1 MAAPDCVFYRT
12 LCRSR
17 PGPNKWSSPA
27 ICREVLYVVE
37 LQRYSRDQGS
47 SVYFPQAVLNGD
59 DLYDATLTDGH
70 CRLRVT
76 LDPGLNPLV
85 ERYVL
90 RSGSALC
97 DAAFTPAMT
106 AQLPACPM
114 APADRDS
121 YKLLSVEVSGG
132 APGEDGGL
140 RRFHVDSLSW
150 FGSSGPAGA
159 LVPLRANRSVFLPLW
174 NNVDYSGEAW
184 REAPPAEE
192 EEEEEDSER
201 RPTVTVSELRDSFL
215 IGHGGVAR
223 GVVHHQLI
231 VRIINKSHLMYYG
244 RKDLNCECPYK
255 AVLEVCDR
263 TGSVSVVLWN
273 SVCLGWY
280 RRLKPGDIIKLRRYR
295 VKRRFQAQQDDIE
308 ISVNSR
314 NPSALISVLPESSA
328 SPQHLPPATSY
339 SFCNSKQLLDRPHGV
354 VCDVIGLL
362 TFSGRP
368 ERIRSDGGAALLEY
382 HWLRL
387 EDGSSNQPI
396 MVKLFS
402 TSQPEIHHKLH
413 PRERPPPHTHAHTDI
428 QFNEIHFVQPN
439 ASACLSLWLPV
450 SLSLS
455 LSRCL
460 SLSLL
465 LSLSLSGCLSLSL
478 WLPVSLSGCLSL
490 SLSLSGCL
498 SLSLSLS
505 GCLSLSL
512 GACLSLSRCLS
523 LSLSLVACL
532 SLSRCL
538 SLSLV
543 ACLSLSLPVSLSL
556 VACLS
561 LSGCLSLSHVSPV
574 SVVVCTRLK
583 LNRGADGSNVV
594 FYLTNTTYTQVYCT
608 GMRHH
613 SQMSYRKLRPVRQ
626 FLQWLRNQ
634 DDRQVL
640 SRALIGG
647 FFIYPS
653 PPVSL
658 EMYMRDRRGVP
669 GFLRGAELHRELE
682 RLRYRERRTFCM
694 QAAVTMVTYSRRGA
708 EERCLCWRDQA
719 SSLFSSSSPF
729 ASPSPSSPTT
739 PRSVRSPPSS
749 SSPSLSPTS
758 LCSTS
763 TPVDHR
769 SGTSRK
775 RRFTETLPHK
785 RRPFV
790 TLQSEHNKSV
800 ILFEASMEFLE
811 STNAD
816 EDDKE
821 DEDGDTSSFVTAP
834 LPPDQPPIALETLPL
849 RYDHAHREEH
859 AVAMAMGGALSGRF
873 DSVLDEY
880 YTLRL
885 RALSDGVL
893 VDTLFLPLSSSSPS
907 PPLLAHANTW
917 TSILSHGSF
926 CPHTPPPS
934 PADLISAATQ
944 LANQRLVCV
953 LEACHLG
960 GATTELVLSR
970 AFPLN
975 H

>member
-1 MAAPDCVFYRT
+1 MSNMAAPDCVFYRT

-17 PGPNKWSSPA
+17 QNKWSSPA
-27 ICREVLYVVE
+27 VCREVLYVVE

-90 RSGSALC
+90 RSGSTLC
-97 DAAFTPAMT
+97 GAAFAPAMT
-106 AQLPACPM
+106 AQLPACPT
-114 APADRDS
+114 APADGDS
-121 YKLLSVEVSGG
+121 YKLLSAEVSDG

-140 RRFHVDSLSW
+140 RSFNVDSLSW
-150 FGSSGPAGA
+150 FGSSGSAGA

-192 EEEEEDSER
+192 EEEEEEEEDR
-201 RPTVTVSELRDSFL
+201 VQRHAVTVSELRDSFL
-215 IGHGGVAR
+215 IGRRGVAR

-244 RKDLNCECPYK
+244 RRDLNCECPYK

-263 TGSVSVVLWN
+263 TGSVCVVLWN

-280 RRLKPGDIIKLRRYR
+280 RRLKPGDILNLRRYR
-295 VKRRFQAQQDDIE
+295 VKGRFQAQLDDIE

-314 NPSALISVLPESSA
+314 NPAALISVLPESSPF
-328 SPQHLPPATSY
+328 PQHIPPAAFY
-339 SFCNSKQLLDRPHGV
+339 RFCNSKELLDRPHGV

-368 ERIRSDGGAALLEY
+368 ERIRNDGRGAELLEY

-402 TSQPEIHHKLH
+402 TSQPDAHHKLH
-413 PRERPPPHTHAHTDI
+413 P
-428 QFNEIHFVQPN
+428 
-439 ASACLSLWLPV
+439 L
-450 SLSLS
+450 
-455 LSRCL
+455 
-460 SLSLL
+460 
-465 LSLSLSGCLSLSL
+465 
-478 WLPVSLSGCLSL
+478 
-490 SLSLSGCL
+490 
-498 SLSLSLS
+498 
-505 GCLSLSL
+505 
-512 GACLSLSRCLS
+512 
-523 LSLSLVACL
+523 
-532 SLSRCL
+532 
-538 SLSLV
+538 
-543 ACLSLSLPVSLSL
+543 
-556 VACLS
+556 
-561 LSGCLSLSHVSPV
+561 

-583 LNRGADGSNVV
+583 LIRAADGCDLA

-613 SQMSYRKLRPVRQ
+613 SEMSYRKLRPVRQ
-626 FLQWLRNQ
+626 FLQWLRSQ
-634 DDRQVL
+634 DDQEVL
-640 SRALIGG
+640 RRALIGG

-658 EMYMRDRRGVP
+658 ELYMKDRRGVP
-669 GFLRGAELHRELE
+669 GFLRGAELQRELE
-682 RLRYRERRTFCM
+682 RLRYRERQTFCI
-694 QAAVTMVTYSRRGA
+694 QAAVTMVMYSRRG
-708 EERCLCWRDQA
+708 EEKHCLCWTDRA
-719 SSLFSSSSPF
+719 SSLCSSPCFRNSSPF
-729 ASPSPSSPTT
+729 PSSTPVTT
-739 PRSVRSPPSS
+739 RSARSPPSS

-758 LCSTS
+758 LGSTS
-763 TPVDHR
+763 TPADPR
-769 SGTSRK
+769 SGRKSRK
-775 RRFTETLPHK
+775 RRFTETLPRK

-790 TLQSEHNKSV
+790 TLQSEQNKSV

-811 STNAD
+811 SPNAD
-816 EDDKE
+816 EDKEE
-821 DEDGDTSSFVTAP
+821 DEDGDTSSFLTGP
-834 LPPDQPPIALETLPL
+834 LPLEQSDITLETLPL
-849 RYDHAHREEH
+849 RYDHAHKEEQ
-859 AVAMAMGGALSGRF
+859 AVAIAMGGALTGRF

-893 VDTLFLPLSSSSPS
+893 VDALFLPLSCSSP
-907 PPLLAHANTW
+907 PPLLPYANTW
-917 TSILSHGSF
+917 TSILCHGAF

-934 PADLISAATQ
+934 PADLIGMATQ

-960 GATTELVLSR
+960 GATTEIVLSR

>member
-413 PRERPPPHTHAHTDI
+413 PR
-428 QFNEIHFVQPN
+428 
-439 ASACLSLWLPV
+439 
-450 SLSLS
+450 
-455 LSRCL
+455 
-460 SLSLL
+460 
-465 LSLSLSGCLSLSL
+465 
-478 WLPVSLSGCLSL
+478 
-490 SLSLSGCL
+490 
-498 SLSLSLS
+498 
-505 GCLSLSL
+505 
-512 GACLSLSRCLS
+512 
-523 LSLSLVACL
+523 
-532 SLSRCL
+532 
-538 SLSLV
+538 
-543 ACLSLSLPVSLSL
+543 
-556 VACLS
+556 
-561 LSGCLSLSHVSPV
+561 
-574 SVVVCTRLK
+574 
-583 LNRGADGSNVV
+583 
-594 FYLTNTTYTQVYCT
+594 
-608 GMRHH
+608 MRHH

>member
-255 AVLEVCDR
+255 EPQRTGDGTLRSTSGSQLTSPPLCVQAVLEVCDR

-413 PRERPPPHTHAHTDI
+413 P
-428 QFNEIHFVQPN
+428 
-439 ASACLSLWLPV
+439 L
-450 SLSLS
+450 
-455 LSRCL
+455 
-460 SLSLL
+460 
-465 LSLSLSGCLSLSL
+465 
-478 WLPVSLSGCLSL
+478 
-490 SLSLSGCL
+490 
-498 SLSLSLS
+498 
-505 GCLSLSL
+505 
-512 GACLSLSRCLS
+512 
-523 LSLSLVACL
+523 
-532 SLSRCL
+532 
-538 SLSLV
+538 
-543 ACLSLSLPVSLSL
+543 
-556 VACLS
+556 
-561 LSGCLSLSHVSPV
+561 

-769 SGTSRK
+769 SGRTSRK

>member
-1 MAAPDCVFYRT
+1 MLHLSPLLLDLDHVPLWWSTGLTVCVAG
-12 LCRSR
+12 LV
-17 PGPNKWSSPA
+17 SS
-27 ICREVLYVVE
+27 
-37 LQRYSRDQGS
+37 
-47 SVYFPQAVLNGD
+47 GD

-413 PRERPPPHTHAHTDI
+413 P
-428 QFNEIHFVQPN
+428 
-439 ASACLSLWLPV
+439 L
-450 SLSLS
+450 
-455 LSRCL
+455 
-460 SLSLL
+460 
-465 LSLSLSGCLSLSL
+465 
-478 WLPVSLSGCLSL
+478 
-490 SLSLSGCL
+490 
-498 SLSLSLS
+498 
-505 GCLSLSL
+505 
-512 GACLSLSRCLS
+512 
-523 LSLSLVACL
+523 
-532 SLSRCL
+532 
-538 SLSLV
+538 
-543 ACLSLSLPVSLSL
+543 
-556 VACLS
+556 
-561 LSGCLSLSHVSPV
+561 

>member
-1 MAAPDCVFYRT
+1 
-12 LCRSR
+12 
-17 PGPNKWSSPA
+17 
-27 ICREVLYVVE
+27 
-37 LQRYSRDQGS
+37 
-47 SVYFPQAVLNGD
+47 
-59 DLYDATLTDGH
+59 
-70 CRLRVT
+70 
-76 LDPGLNPLV
+76 
-85 ERYVL
+85 
-90 RSGSALC
+90 
-97 DAAFTPAMT
+97 
-106 AQLPACPM
+106 
-114 APADRDS
+114 
-121 YKLLSVEVSGG
+121 
-132 APGEDGGL
+132 
-140 RRFHVDSLSW
+140 
-150 FGSSGPAGA
+150 
-159 LVPLRANRSVFLPLW
+159 
-174 NNVDYSGEAW
+174 
-184 REAPPAEE
+184 
-192 EEEEEDSER
+192 
-201 RPTVTVSELRDSFL
+201 
-215 IGHGGVAR
+215 
-223 GVVHHQLI
+223 
-231 VRIINKSHLMYYG
+231 MYYG

-255 AVLEVCDR
+255 EPQRTGDGTLRSTSGSQLTSPPLCVQAVLEVCDR

-396 MVKLFS
+396 MVKLFA

-439 ASACLSLWLPV
+439 ASACLSLSLPV
-450 SLSLS
+450 
-455 LSRCL
+455 
-460 SLSLL
+460 
-465 LSLSLSGCLSLSL
+465 
-478 WLPVSLSGCLSL
+478 
-490 SLSLSGCL
+490 
-498 SLSLSLS
+498 
-505 GCLSLSL
+505 
-512 GACLSLSRCLS
+512 
-523 LSLSLVACL
+523 SLSLVACL
-532 SLSRCL
+532 SLSGCL
-538 SLSLV
+538 S
-543 ACLSLSLPVSLSL
+543 LSLSLPVSLSL

-561 LSGCLSLSHVSPV
+561 LSRCLSLSHVSPV

-708 EERCLCWRDQA
+708 EECCLCWRDQA

-834 LPPDQPPIALETLPL
+834 LHPDQPPIALETLPL

>member
-413 PRERPPPHTHAHTDI
+413 P
-428 QFNEIHFVQPN
+428 
-439 ASACLSLWLPV
+439 L
-450 SLSLS
+450 
-455 LSRCL
+455 
-460 SLSLL
+460 
-465 LSLSLSGCLSLSL
+465 
-478 WLPVSLSGCLSL
+478 
-490 SLSLSGCL
+490 
-498 SLSLSLS
+498 
-505 GCLSLSL
+505 
-512 GACLSLSRCLS
+512 
-523 LSLSLVACL
+523 
-532 SLSRCL
+532 
-538 SLSLV
+538 
-543 ACLSLSLPVSLSL
+543 
-556 VACLS
+556 
-561 LSGCLSLSHVSPV
+561 

-790 TLQSEHNKSV
+790 TLQSEHNKS
-800 ILFEASMEFLE
+800 
-811 STNAD
+811 
-816 EDDKE
+816 
-821 DEDGDTSSFVTAP
+821 
-834 LPPDQPPIALETLPL
+834 
-849 RYDHAHREEH
+849 
-859 AVAMAMGGALSGRF
+859 
-873 DSVLDEY
+873 
-880 YTLRL
+880 
-885 RALSDGVL
+885 ALSDGVL